1 MRDQNIV
8 VYSSGEHT
16 NKYEKVDSR
25 IRPGIH
31 PFYKQEISK
40 LLSDESGKTPYSIL
54 KVLNKRLLDRCPG
67 YDQSIPVPKLSQIRN
82 WKTRNAKMAGN
93 EEFDK
98 VSKQI
103 KDLEWNDQLDDKR
116 AFSYGAKI
124 GIGSD
129 SDPFIVCF
137 TSKHLLNNISKYDGH
152 HAVFHI
158 DGTYKLIKN
167 RFPVIVYGRSD
178 MNGQLHLISIAI
190 CSDETAATYSHFYK

>member
-8 VYSSGEHT
+8 VLSCGHHT
-16 NKYEKVDSR
+16 NKYEKVDAR

-54 KVLNKRLLDRCPG
+54 
-67 YDQSIPVPKLSQIRN
+67 
-82 WKTRNAKMAGN
+82 
-93 EEFDK
+93 
-98 VSKQI
+98 
-103 KDLEWNDQLDDKR
+103 
-116 AFSYGAKI
+116 
-124 GIGSD
+124 GSD
-129 SDPFIVCF
+129 TDPFIVCF
-137 TSKHLLNNISKYDGH
+137 TSKHLLGNISKYEGH

-178 MNGQLHLISIAI
+178 MNGQLHLISVAI
-190 CSDETAATYSHFYK
+190 CSDETAETYSHFYK

>member
-129 SDPFIVCF
+129 SDPFIVC
-137 TSKHLLNNISKYDGH
+137 
-152 HAVFHI
+152 
-158 DGTYKLIKN
+158 
-167 RFPVIVYGRSD
+167 
-178 MNGQLHLISIAI
+178 
-190 CSDETAATYSHFYK
+190 